1 MTDCPN
7 GDIRDQLPDYVHDRL
22 NAADRARVAAHVAS
36 CPSCAVEIK
45 LLDTARRVLTAA
57 APSIDT
63 ARIVATLP
71 SPPRAVPRPAIV
83 RSARGVELGVEPGV
97 ERGIEPR
104 RPAFRVT
111 SWRIAAAFATV
122 AIAGASM
129 VVIRGMT
136 GVPASPSVTS
146 PVAVA
151 PPPAVVAPAPVTQ
164 RPVSPQPTPQVHQEM
179 VLADNNVAL
188 PDGGRI
194 GELSD
199 DDVQSLLD
207 DIDHLDGVPDENP
220 QPAVPALHT
229 GGTL

>member
-36 CPSCAVEIK
+36 CASCAVEVK

-63 ARIVATLP
+63 ARIVAALP
-71 SPPRAVPRPAIV
+71 SPSRGGVQRPAIV
-83 RSARGVELGVEPGV
+83 RSARVD
-97 ERGIEPR
+97 PR

-111 SWRIAAAFATV
+111 SWRIAATVATV

-151 PPPAVVAPAPVTQ
+151 PLSAVVAPAPATP
-164 RPVSPQPTPQVHQEM
+164 RPGSPQPTPQGHQEQM
-179 VLADNNVAL
+179 LADNNNVAL

-199 DDVQSLLD
+199 DDVQSLLN

>member
-97 ERGIEPR
+97 ERGSSHAGRPSVSPRGELPR
-104 RPAFRVT
+104 RSRRSPLRAPRWWSF
-111 SWRIAAAFATV
+111 AA
-122 AIAGASM
+122 
-129 VVIRGMT
+129 
-136 GVPASPSVTS
+136 
-146 PVAVA
+146 
-151 PPPAVVAPAPVTQ
+151 
-164 RPVSPQPTPQVHQEM
+164 
-179 VLADNNVAL
+179 
-188 PDGGRI
+188 
-194 GELSD
+194 
-199 DDVQSLLD
+199 
-207 DIDHLDGVPDENP
+207 
-220 QPAVPALHT
+220 
-229 GGTL
+229 

>member
-7 GDIRDQLPDYVHDRL
+7 GDTRDQLPDYVHDRL

-63 ARIVATLP
+63 ARIVAALP
-71 SPPRAVPRPAIV
+71 SPTRAVPRPAIV
-83 RSARGVELGVEPGV
+83 RSAREV

-111 SWRIAAAFATV
+111 SWRIAATFATV

-136 GVPASPSVTS
+136 GVPSSPSVTS
-146 PVAVA
+146 PIAVA
-151 PPPAVVAPAPVTQ
+151 PPPAMVAPPPVTQ
-164 RPVSPQPTPQVHQEM
+164 RPVSPQPTPQVHKEV